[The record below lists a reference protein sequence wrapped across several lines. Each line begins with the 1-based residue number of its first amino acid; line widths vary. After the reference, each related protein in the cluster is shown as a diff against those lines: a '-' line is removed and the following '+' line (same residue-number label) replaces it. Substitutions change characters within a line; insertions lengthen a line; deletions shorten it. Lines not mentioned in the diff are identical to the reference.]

1 MHAHMTPPPACTCV
15 LTAAAQS
22 TFTLSVFSLCHPR
35 GLPDSC
41 AHCSLAT
48 VSMIAHL
55 ALGLLLGIAHSI
67 FPFQATELKPIIKIN
82 LWRKS
87 SPPFLFWSLFSC
99 ERISSRSSDLWLS
112 LQIHGTS
119 TWELHEGSL
128 HPLQSRH
135 DLLCCGSGLIF
146 WHSRATF
153 PLVFQDRVTPNP
165 GVEKLLSSQKTARPH
180 STKASVWIM
189 AESKPVLEGSRERLL
204 APLLR
209 LDWPPAVPWSE
220 QDCCC
225 CRAMPLLHLLT
236 GGSRPCVFLQLVSGL
251 SSSSTLLEASLRTTE
266 SLRLSTLPPLD
277 VSVQARQQMRSYLP
291 FANIPCSSIL
301 SAEAEQLQKARQLSC
316 LLQQLMVYLMNQ
328 RLRECVGTEPRAIF
342 LFQRRIP
349 IVSSGPFGPVLPE
362 ENAGC
367 QDSQS

>member
-1 MHAHMTPPPACTCV
+1 MTPPPPACTCV

-67 FPFQATELKPIIKIN
+67 FPFQATQLKPIIKIN

-189 AESKPVLEGSRERLL
+189 AESKPVLEGSREGLL
-204 APLLR
+204 APLC
-209 LDWPPAVPWSE
+209 SG
-220 QDCCC
+220 
-225 CRAMPLLHLLT
+225 LT
-236 GGSRPCVFLQLVSGL
+236 GLLQSPGQSRTVAVAGLCPCCTFSLEGVGLVCSCSLFQDSAQAALCWKHPSGL
-251 SSSSTLLEASLRTTE
+251 QNLYA
-266 SLRLSTLPPLD
+266 
-277 VSVQARQQMRSYLP
+277 
-291 FANIPCSSIL
+291 
-301 SAEAEQLQKARQLSC
+301 
-316 LLQQLMVYLMNQ
+316 
-328 RLRECVGTEPRAIF
+328 
-342 LFQRRIP
+342 
-349 IVSSGPFGPVLPE
+349 
-362 ENAGC
+362 
-367 QDSQS
+367 